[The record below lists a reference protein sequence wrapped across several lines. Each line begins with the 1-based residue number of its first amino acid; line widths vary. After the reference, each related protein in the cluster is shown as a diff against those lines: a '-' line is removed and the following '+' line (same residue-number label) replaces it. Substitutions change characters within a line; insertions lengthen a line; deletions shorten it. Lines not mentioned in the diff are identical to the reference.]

1 MQVWEDDD
9 DVIIFV
15 EPHPNPLY
23 IPSDTEADFYH
34 DHIKN
39 IYGYYIV
46 ARTNS
51 KEIMNMKVMLLDPR
65 QLGTYN
71 N

>member
-1 MQVWEDDD
+1 M
-9 DVIIFV
+9 
-15 EPHPNPLY
+15 L
-23 IPSDTEADFYH
+23 H

-46 ARTNS
+46 ARANS

>member
-34 DHIKN
+34 
-39 IYGYYIV
+39 
-46 ARTNS
+46 A
-51 KEIMNMKVMLLDPR
+51 P
-65 QLGTYN
+65 
-71 N
+71 